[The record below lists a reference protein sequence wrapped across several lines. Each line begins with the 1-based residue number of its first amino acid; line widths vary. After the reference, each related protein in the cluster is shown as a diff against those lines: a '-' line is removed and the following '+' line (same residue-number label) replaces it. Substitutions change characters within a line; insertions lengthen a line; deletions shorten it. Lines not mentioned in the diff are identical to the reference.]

1 MLSNLIRTV
10 PKIIE
15 QDLSTYFGDIG
26 SLANLTDYQA
36 RISKPNIYTRVDMY
50 SDFLDLLRNLVTVS
64 TGLVLK
70 VAGSKLSGGR
80 ILRRKNPDLL
90 IFSHLRPSFK
100 YFSWHTALIGL
111 VGSVVMMFIIN
122 PLYAACSVMLC
133 ILLILLLH
141 VFSPA
146 RSAEWGSISQA
157 LIFHQVL
164 IQVFIFMYI
173 AK

>member
-36 RISKPNIYTRVDMY
+36 RISEPNIYTRVDMY
-50 SDFLDLLRNLVTVS
+50 SDFLDLFRNLVTVS

-80 ILRRKNPDLL
+80 ILRLKNPD
-90 IFSHLRPSFK
+90 
-100 YFSWHTALIGL
+100 
-111 VGSVVMMFIIN
+111 
-122 PLYAACSVMLC
+122 
-133 ILLILLLH
+133 
-141 VFSPA
+141 
-146 RSAEWGSISQA
+146 
-157 LIFHQVL
+157 
-164 IQVFIFMYI
+164 
-173 AK
+173 